1 MTQQELKVICQQK
14 LHQSRLD
21 GDKKKIEIYTLIDQ
35 MLSQENAI
43 KMLGVEISM
52 NMLYDLGFNKKQAQ
66 KIYLEFI
73 K

>member
-1 MTQQELKVICQQK
+1 MTQQELKSICQQK
-14 LHQSRLD
+14 LHQSQLD
-21 GDKKKIEIYTLIDQ
+21 GDKKKIEIYTLINQ